1 MLKLFIF
8 LIFTASEADLN
19 TRPEGEFYK
28 KSRLLET
35 TLKLY
40 FEKCYFF
47 NKSLICVNNSSW
59 VGAGGA
65 AISSFFLE

>member
-35 TLKLY
+35 TLYYILRNVI
-40 FEKCYFF
+40 F
-47 NKSLICVNNSSW
+47 LIN
-59 VGAGGA
+59 
-65 AISSFFLE
+65 L